1 MKVEFWLTLVPKY
14 GRGDEIT
21 KVVADKITKTRPT
34 RGHGVAVKVSLDVSE
49 SLFHPL
55 RVEGEFGS
63 ETETVVLK
71 PERAFD
77 SLRDGFAVVMPV
89 FCQDCRDYNEEGTG
103 VNCCEADSRQ
113 FGKCIS
119 AHANDGVEY
128 GPVE

>member
-14 GRGDEIT
+14 GRGDKIT

-63 ETETVVLK
+63 ETETVVLNS
-71 PERAFD
+71 ESVAEDDAQEFQSVRSTFCLDCASLAHTGLGD
-77 SLRDGFAVVMPV
+77 SVACLAEPG
-89 FCQDCRDYNEEGTG
+89 
-103 VNCCEADSRQ
+103 Q
-113 FGKCIS
+113 FEKCV
-119 AHANDGVEY
+119 AGWRKGAEY